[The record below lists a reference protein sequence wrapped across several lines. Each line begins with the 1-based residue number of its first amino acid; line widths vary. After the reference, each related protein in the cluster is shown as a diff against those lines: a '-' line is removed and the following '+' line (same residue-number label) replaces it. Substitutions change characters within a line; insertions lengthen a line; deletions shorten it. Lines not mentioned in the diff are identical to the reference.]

1 MADPLAIWL
10 YGHQV
15 AVVEKERNDR
25 LRLSYTED
33 ALAIYEGG
41 TPLLSLALPLTR
53 DRYPNAVTRAFLD
66 GLLPE
71 GEPRNAIAADLDLL
85 ASDVFG
91 LLAALGKDCAG
102 ALIVQPQDDPT
113 PPLHTTRGAEPLSPD
128 ELAELVANLR
138 SAPLGVDRNVRLS
151 LAGVQEKLLLTRMP
165 DGAWG
170 RPVDGTPSTHILKP
184 EIERFAN
191 TVENEA
197 FCMRVAQHLG
207 LTVANVETTIVDER
221 AVLVVERYD
230 RVVDPDGN
238 VHRVHQ
244 EDLCQALGLPAGR
257 KYEQDAGPTLAR
269 VARVLQGVADADS
282 LETFLRALTL
292 NVALGN
298 CDAHGKN
305 YSLLHTDTG
314 VLRLAPLYDL
324 LSTRLYPIDDK
335 LAMYVDSVQKADR
348 VTADRIVN
356 EATSWG
362 MTRGR
367 VEEIVNDSLDRLPA
381 AVAAA
386 EDETERLPP
395 ELPSLVGQRVDRL
408 RTSLSSRSRPA
419 QPPALRSGSEPAP

>member
-1 MADPLAIWL
+1 VAEQLAIWL
-10 YGHQV
+10 YGGQV
-15 AVVEKERNDR
+15 AVVERERKGR
-25 LRLSYTED
+25 LRLSYTDD
-33 ALAIYEGG
+33 ALSSYEGG

-53 DRYPNAVTRAFLD
+53 DRYPNGVTRAFLD

-71 GEPRNAIAADLDLL
+71 GEPRRAIAADLDLP

-102 ALIVQPQDDPT
+102 ALVIQPQDDPS
-113 PPLHTTRGAEPLSPD
+113 PPVPTTRTAEPLSD
-128 ELAELVANLR
+128 DDLAELVANLR
-138 SAPLGVDRNVRLS
+138 SAPLGVGRTVRLS
-151 LAGVQEKLLLTRMP
+151 LAGVQEKLLLARMP

-197 FCMRVAQHLG
+197 FCMRVAKHLG
-207 LTVANVETTIVDER
+207 LSVANVETMLVDGR
-221 AVLVVERYD
+221 PVLVVERFD
-230 RVVDPDGN
+230 RIVDSEGT

-244 EDLCQALGLPAGR
+244 EDFCQALGLPPDR
-257 KYEQDAGPTLAR
+257 KYEQDAGPTLAHLAR
-269 VARVLQGVADADS
+269 ILQDVAEPSASES
-282 LETFLRALTL
+282 LLRALTL

-305 YSLLHTDTG
+305 FSLLHTESG

-324 LSTRLYPIDDK
+324 LSTKLYPLDDK

-356 EATSWG
+356 EATGWG
-362 MTRGR
+362 LREGR
-367 VEEIVNDSLDRLPA
+367 VEEIVSDCLDRMPA
-381 AVAAA
+381 AVSAAA
-386 EDETERLPP
+386 DEIDGLPA
-395 ELPSLVGQRVDRL
+395 ELMDLVVRRVDQL
-408 RTSLSSRSRPA
+408 RRST
-419 QPPALRSGSEPAP
+419 APSTPR